1 MMKWISVLLVSCLS
15 LASWAQ
21 CSLEVKGTVY
31 DRSTGI
37 PLEFAA
43 IFLESS
49 GEGTVSDSLGRFSIK
64 GLCPGEYH
72 MEVRH
77 IGCEDEVFFLNLQR
91 DTTLQLMLSHH
102 TEFLDEVVI
111 HGEGQNSTETSNTLG
126 EEEIQSRATEDLA
139 TLLSSMAGISSLRN
153 GAGISKPVIHGLFGN
168 RVAIL
173 NNGLVQA
180 GQQWGNDHAPEIDP
194 FSADH
199 ISVIKGAASLQYGG
213 NSLGSV
219 VLIEADEKPSD
230 PHLHGTA
237 QYYFQSNGL
246 GNIANLKLE
255 KKATLFDWRASGT
268 IKRVGD
274 RNTPDYYLKNTGNR
288 EANVAFQLFKDI
300 GFRWQN
306 ELYYSLFTAEIGVLR
321 GSHIGNT
328 TDLQFAINREEPF
341 FTEPDFS
348 YQIEAPKQRVE
359 HHLLKL
365 RSRYFLSNKQVV
377 QFKYGGQINRRRE
390 FDVRRSGR
398 SEIPALSLFQWHHTF
413 DLSHQLDFG
422 AGWFWKSGLQEVIVD
437 NENNPETGILPLIP
451 DYRSFQS
458 SLFSLL
464 QNEHGAWFYEF
475 GARYDHRFYKVLSIT
490 QTLPREVERLTHN
503 FHNFSLSAGAKYR
516 MGQKAETALNLG
528 YVLRAPEVNE
538 LYSFGLHQGVSGIE
552 EGDREL
558 RQERS
563 LKLVWTNNLQWG
575 DHFFI
580 QALAYYQY
588 IDDFIFLE
596 PQAEFRLTIRGA
608 FPVFI
613 YQQTDAG
620 LYGAD
625 ASVIYE
631 PFPSWKLS
639 LQYAMVRGTDLTN
652 RQPLIFMPA
661 DNIRG
666 ALTYSWSG
674 GDRWQDGRLSVR
686 PQYVFEQTRYNE
698 GQDFLDPPAAYF
710 LLGLQGQ
717 IVRKIGEQELRFSLR
732 INNLFNERYRDY
744 LNRLR
749 YFADEA
755 GRDVQVGV
763 RWGF

>member
-1 MMKWISVLLVSCLS
+1 MKWWIPVLFFS
-15 LASWAQ
+15 LFSLGSSAQ
-21 CSLEVKGTVY
+21 CDLEIQGTVY

-37 PLEFAA
+37 PLEFAS
-43 IFLESS
+43 IFLAET
-49 GEGTVSDSLGRFSIK
+49 GNGAVSDSLGQFVLK
-64 GLCPGEYH
+64 DLCPGEYH
-72 MEVRH
+72 LEVRH
-77 IGCEDEVFFLNLQR
+77 LGCEDEVFFLSIQQ
-91 DTTLQLMLSHH
+91 DTFLQLVLSHH

-111 HGEGQNSTETSNTLG
+111 HGEGQNTVESSSSLG
-126 EEEIQSRATEDLA
+126 EEEIQSRSTEDLA
-139 TLLSSMAGISSLRN
+139 SLISTMPGVSVLRN
-153 GAGISKPVIHGLFGN
+153 GSGIGKPVIHGLFGN

-173 NNGLVQA
+173 NNGLAQA

-194 FSADH
+194 FVADH
-199 ISVIKGAASLQYGG
+199 ISVVKGAAALQYGG

-219 VLIEADEKPSD
+219 VLIEADEAPED
-230 PHLHGTA
+230 PHVHGTA
-237 QYYFQSNGL
+237 QYAFQSNGR
-246 GNIANLKLE
+246 GHTGNLKLQQNQ
-255 KKATLFDWRASGT
+255 DWAAWRLSGT
-268 IKRVGD
+268 YKRAGD
-274 RNTPDYYLKNTGNR
+274 RHTPDYYLNNTGNR
-288 EANVAFQLFKDI
+288 EANVALQVFKNV
-300 GFRWQN
+300 GTRWQN
-306 ELYYSLFTAEIGVLR
+306 EFYYSLFSAEIGVLR

-328 TDLQFAINREEPF
+328 TDLQLALERVEPY

-348 YQIEAPKQRVE
+348 YAIEAPKQRVV
-359 HHLLKL
+359 HQLLKL
-365 RSRYFLSNKQVV
+365 KSRYFLTDRQVV
-377 QFKYGGQINRRRE
+377 QFKYGAQLNQRQE

-398 SEIPALSLFQWHHTF
+398 SDIPALSLLQWHHTF
-413 DLSHQLDFG
+413 DLSHQWSLG
-422 AGWFWKSGLQEVIVD
+422 SGWFWKSGLQEVIVD

-451 DYRSFQS
+451 DYRSFQT

-464 QNEHGAWFYEF
+464 QNEQGAWFYEF
-475 GARYDHRFYKVLSIT
+475 GARYDHRYYKVLSIT
-490 QTLPREVERLTHN
+490 QTLPREVERLIHH

-516 MGQKAETALNLG
+516 FGQIAQTALNLG

-538 LYSFGLHQGVSGIE
+538 LYSAGLHQGVSGIE
-552 EGDREL
+552 EGNRDL
-558 RQERS
+558 AQERS
-563 LKLVWTNNLQWG
+563 LKLVWTNDLQWG
-575 DHFFI
+575 DRLFI
-580 QALAYYQY
+580 QALGYFQY
-588 IDDFIFLE
+588 IDDYIFLE
-596 PQAEFRLTIRGA
+596 PQSEFRLTIRGA

-613 YQQTDAG
+613 YQQTDAS
-620 LYGAD
+620 LYGWD

-639 LQYAMVRGTDLTN
+639 LQYAVVRGTDLSN

-666 ALTYSWSG
+666 SLAYSWAG

-686 PQYVFEQTRYNE
+686 PQYVFEQTRYNA
-698 GQDFLDPPAAYF
+698 GQDFLDPPGAYF

-755 GRDVQVGV
+755 GRDVQVGL